1 MSEADKML
9 HGIGYMKEYEDSSV
23 EIWNYEERFCIRFN
37 KVCKSVDFKRKGRRQ
52 LLGLKYHRISIDMQE
67 LQAINMKVE
76 ELRMDIAETKRNI
89 EYWENEVQQALKE
102 NDIMKAVGCRI
113 LANNLRK
120 DIGESE
126 I

>member
-1 MSEADKML
+1 MSEADKL
-9 HGIGYMKEYEDSSV
+9 LDELGYEREYLEHIDYWQSKTDKFISFRNDKS
-23 EIWNYEERFCIRFN
+23 IAIFN
-37 KVCKSVDFKRKGRRQ
+37 AYDGFE
-52 LLGLKYHRISIDMQE
+52 SIDMQE